1 MADHEV
7 SYPLSS
13 REWTFVGAP
22 SETVEEREWRKR
34 VTTGVA
40 QSGNVSYQDGGTSSW
55 QEAGGA
61 VIRSGVTQVPEVKEG
76 SATGRTSAVTDR
88 TFSR

>member
-1 MADHEV
+1 MSIEPFLTSHPRTWLTMKV

-40 QSGNVSYQDGGTSSW
+40 QSGNVTKMVERLHGRRPGG
-55 QEAGGA
+55 GH
-61 VIRSGVTQVPEVKEG
+61 
-76 SATGRTSAVTDR
+76 D
-88 TFSR
+88 

>member
-1 MADHEV
+1 MSIEPFLASHPRTWLTMKV

-55 QEAGGA
+55 QEARGQGG
-61 VIRSGVTQVPEVKEG
+61 S
-76 SATGRTSAVTDR
+76 D
-88 TFSR
+88 